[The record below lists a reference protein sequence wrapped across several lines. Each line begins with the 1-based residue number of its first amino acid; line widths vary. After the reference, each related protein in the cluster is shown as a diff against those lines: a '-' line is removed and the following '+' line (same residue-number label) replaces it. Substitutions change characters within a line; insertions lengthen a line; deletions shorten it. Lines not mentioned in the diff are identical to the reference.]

1 MESALCTL
9 QTSNSALF
17 MGFAKGTMSF
27 FLTLV
32 VGQILTHQENVSVSI
47 WYLTRCTD
55 GVKKQVEVVN
65 HL

>member
-1 MESALCTL
+1 MESALCTH
-9 QTSNSALF
+9 QPSNSALF
-17 MGFAKGTMSF
+17 MGFTNSTMSF
-27 FLTLV
+27 VSTLV